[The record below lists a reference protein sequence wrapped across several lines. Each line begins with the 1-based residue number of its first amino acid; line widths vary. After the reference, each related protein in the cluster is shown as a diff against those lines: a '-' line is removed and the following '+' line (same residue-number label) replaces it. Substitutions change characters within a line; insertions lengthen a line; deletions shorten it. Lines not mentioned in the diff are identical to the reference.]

1 MPLAGEIVRASDVI
15 RDSWTAYTPV
25 WSASGTAVS
34 LGNGTVT
41 GQYMQVGSMVWVKI
55 VFTAGS
61 STTYGTGF
69 WRLTLPVTPE
79 LNELIPG
86 FANDNSA
93 GIRVPM
99 VARIIAASTSGENM
113 RIACN
118 TTAGGAGPAQPFTW
132 ATDDVLILNGQY
144 KAA

>member
-1 MPLAGEIVRASDVI
+1 VPLAGEIVRASDVI

-34 LGNGTVT
+34 IGNGSIT
-41 GQYMQVGSMVWVKI
+41 GRYMQVGSMVWVNI
-55 VFTAGS
+55 VLTMGS
-61 STTYGTGF
+61 STTYGTNF
-69 WRLTLPVTPE
+69 WRFSLPVTPE

-93 GIRVPM
+93 GVRVPM
-99 VARIIAASTSGENM
+99 TARIIASSASGENM

-118 TTAGGAGPAQPFTW
+118 TASGGAGPTQPFTW
-132 ATDDVLILNGQY
+132 ATDDVLILSGFY